1 MRRKRAK
8 RALHRESHTAV
19 VGPGKVALSI
29 QINGSTYHAQLEP
42 CVTLLDAM
50 REVWGL
56 TGAKRVC
63 DRATCGACTVLVE
76 GRRMYSCSLLA
87 IDVQDDEITTVES
100 LGNGNEHDP
109 VQQAFVKNDAMQCGF
124 CTPGFVMSCKGFL
137 AENPNPTPE
146 EILSGMSG
154 NLCRCGSYV
163 GIQLAVAQ
171 AAEANRRVYRGKMS
185 ATRAKR

>member
-1 MRRKRAK
+1 MRHKRAK
-8 RALHRESHTAV
+8 RALRRQSLPAV
-19 VGPGKVALSI
+19 VGPGKVAVNI
-29 QINGSTYHAQLEP
+29 HMNGSTYQAQLEP

-63 DRATCGACTVLVE
+63 DRATCGACTVLLN
-76 GRRMYSCSLLA
+76 GRRVYSCSLLA

-100 LGNGNEHDP
+100 LGKGDDQDP
-109 VQQAFVKNDAMQCGF
+109 VQQAFINNDAMQCGF

-137 AENPNPTPE
+137 SENANPTPE
-146 EILSGMSG
+146 EIFSGMSG

-163 GIQLAVAQ
+163 GIQLAVAR
-171 AAEANRRVYRGKMS
+171 AAKANRRVHRGKMS